1 MSSKLN
7 VNRGTTFTITLNYQ
21 QNGIAATLVGATV
34 YFTVKSAE
42 YDSDLTDAGA
52 LLQKVKSTYVST
64 GDNAAGGVAVITLNP
79 ADTQAIE
86 PSKNYYYDLKVKNAA
101 GNIYKVDE
109 GKLILDGSP
118 TNRII

>member
-1 MSSKLN
+1 MGKLS

-21 QNGIAATLVGATV
+21 QNSVAATLVGATV

-52 LLQKVKSTYVST
+52 LLQKVKTTYVAT

-79 ADTQAIE
+79 ADTQAIA
-86 PSKNYYYDLKVKNAA
+86 PSKNYYYDLKVKDAS

-109 GKLILDGSP
+109 GKFVLDASA
-118 TNRII
+118 TNRIV